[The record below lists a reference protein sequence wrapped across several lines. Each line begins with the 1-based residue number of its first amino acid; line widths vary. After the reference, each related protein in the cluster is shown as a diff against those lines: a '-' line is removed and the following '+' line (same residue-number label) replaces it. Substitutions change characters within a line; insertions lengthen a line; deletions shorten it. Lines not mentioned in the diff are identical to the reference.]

1 MGRHMD
7 SITLQYLIAIL
18 GIGLGLAGV
27 LLPASSNPLK
37 MKGDY
42 AKHVSPGENLK
53 LARIF
58 GAVMLASGLLVG
70 FATMAFGDLDLL

>member
-1 MGRHMD
+1 MD
-7 SITLQYLIAIL
+7 SITIQYLIAIL
-18 GIGLGLAGV
+18 GIGLGLSGL
-27 LLPASSNPLK
+27 LLPENYNPLK

-58 GAVMLASGLLVG
+58 GAVMLAAGLLIG

>member
-1 MGRHMD
+1 MD
-7 SITLQYLIAIL
+7 SITVQYLIAIL
-18 GIGLGLAGV
+18 GIGLGLAGL
-27 LLPASSNPLK
+27 LLPEPYNPLK

-42 AKHVSPGENLK
+42 AKHVSPGENMK

-58 GAVMLASGLLVG
+58 GAVMLATGLLIG